1 MLNLK
6 GNQHDVYVCTP
17 RTHKEMAISSAPL
30 LKMEVGCPV
39 QDELCLGVL
48 YLTVVVFVSP
58 PFSEVHKKK
67 SLREKVEEPSRG
79 RGFERRSPPLSISQ
93 KKKKNPRNTV
103 AGSIDIAA

>member
-30 LKMEVGCPV
+30 LKMEVGYPV

-48 YLTVVVFVSP
+48 YLTVVVFVST
-58 PFSEVHKKK
+58 PFSEV
-67 SLREKVEEPSRG
+67 
-79 RGFERRSPPLSISQ
+79 SQ
-93 KKKKNPRNTV
+93 KKICAKKLKSLQEV
-103 AGSIDIAA
+103 AGSSGGPLR